1 MSPLL
6 LLLSAFICGASLA
19 DAPPKWAQMQKAVLV
34 ERDLDQIKALV
45 QSGVDPNAPI
55 GCGTFAPL
63 DGAIQ
68 QENPEMVELLLSL
81 GATPTESQMVKAA
94 FCSNP
99 DAALKIV
106 KSLHA
111 AGISINAREYYSPED
126 RTRSTQP
133 IHKAIWRGNKELVA
147 YLLEQEGIQ
156 LDNPNGDGYTP
167 LMIAVEQGQEAIVDM
182 LLAGGA
188 NPQIRNKDGLDA
200 SAIADR
206 VIARQQRLKMKIK

>member
-1 MSPLL
+1 
-6 LLLSAFICGASLA
+6 
-19 DAPPKWAQMQKAVLV
+19 
-34 ERDLDQIKALV
+34 
-45 QSGVDPNAPI
+45 VDPNAPI

-111 AGISINAREYYSPED
+111 AGISINARE
-126 RTRSTQP
+126 
-133 IHKAIWRGNKELVA
+133 
-147 YLLEQEGIQ
+147 LL
-156 LDNPNGDGYTP
+156 LSRRPDP
-167 LMIAVEQGQEAIVDM
+167 LYAAH
-182 LLAGGA
+182 
-188 NPQIRNKDGLDA
+188 P
-200 SAIADR
+200 
-206 VIARQQRLKMKIK
+206 